1 MDGGGKLPDVRAS
14 QQKNKSRTL
23 KSPDSKPS
31 SLRVVNFVDNFGL
44 LQQTTDNSPK
54 LQIDKPLNISHE
66 ISRMIPVRGPSL
78 FERQLQEFVSDGN
91 ASKSGMAGKKSAT
104 AKSVVQSINLKK
116 PFEVEESKTIS
127 K

>member
-1 MDGGGKLPDVRAS
+1 M
-14 QQKNKSRTL
+14 
-23 KSPDSKPS
+23 
-31 SLRVVNFVDNFGL
+31 VNFVDNFGL